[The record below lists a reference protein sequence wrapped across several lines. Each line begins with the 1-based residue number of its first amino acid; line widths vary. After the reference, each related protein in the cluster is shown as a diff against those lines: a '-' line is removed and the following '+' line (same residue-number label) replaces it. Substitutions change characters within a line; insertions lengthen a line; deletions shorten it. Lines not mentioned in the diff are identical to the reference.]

1 MKTYSYYVLF
11 LLVVFCGCSRPT
23 ELTSP
28 DGNIKLVFN
37 LNEAGAMTYG
47 VSVGGKPFITPS
59 VMGFEGRDGLNLS
72 KDFQIENTE
81 FTTKDETWTQPW
93 GENKSIR
100 NHYNEMAVRLK
111 DPANT
116 RLTLRFR
123 VFDDGLGFRYE
134 YQVPQVD
141 SVFVMTSSLHSIWR
155 RMASHGLFPPVLK
168 PTSCCIVPCPSAR
181 WIMPTPR

>member
-1 MKTYSYYVLF
+1 
-11 LLVVFCGCSRPT
+11 
-23 ELTSP
+23 
-28 DGNIKLVFN
+28 
-37 LNEAGAMTYG
+37 
-47 VSVGGKPFITPS
+47 
-59 VMGFEGRDGLNLS
+59 
-72 KDFQIENTE
+72 
-81 FTTKDETWTQPW
+81 
-93 GENKSIR
+93 
-100 NHYNEMAVRLK
+100 MAVRLK

-141 SVFVMTSSLHSIWR
+141 SVFVMDELTSFNLR
-155 RMASHGLFPPVLK
+155 RMQVMVYSRQLK

>member
-59 VMGFEGRDGLNLS
+59 VMALKAVTG
-72 KDFQIENTE
+72 
-81 FTTKDETWTQPW
+81 
-93 GENKSIR
+93 SISP
-100 NHYNEMAVRLK
+100 K
-111 DPANT
+111 I
-116 RLTLRFR
+116 FR
-123 VFDDGLGFRYE
+123 
-134 YQVPQVD
+134 
-141 SVFVMTSSLHSIWR
+141 
-155 RMASHGLFPPVLK
+155 
-168 PTSCCIVPCPSAR
+168 
-181 WIMPTPR
+181 